1 MRRGIQYSRKS
12 TNPRDFLDEKEGIKY
27 QEQVMDEY
35 CIKHNIEII
44 ARYSDVGYSGVH
56 TQRPELLEMLDF
68 LKKSEEKIDVLLFF
82 SVDRLGRDLRNN
94 INLALKISG
103 FVNKIVFVSEG
114 ITNNYEHFKL
124 FLILKSIVAEEERI
138 NIITRLA
145 GGRRTKVMNR
155 KIYSGNKAPL
165 GYVQKKDGS
174 LKLASLDETKDLTDI
189 IGLEAVNY
197 IFLAYLS
204 NQSLSQIAKDL
215 RRKFGL
221 TRMGKVWD
229 KNSVA
234 YILRNDIYAGILS
247 GKISGEEY
255 TIPSGNI
262 EPLLSMV
269 TYQFVKTKIS
279 NSVKG
284 RKPKKNTLPQLSIC
298 IQCLKPVV
306 LIGEEISCPS
316 CRKSINAE
324 LLSKSIKKKLV
335 EHLFGNY
342 TSDIVN
348 RYLMNERT
356 NLFFRIQNLKEKVKD
371 LEGTQLL
378 IESMFKDDPKELKL
392 LLSYNKDEIRN
403 LEREIREIN
412 HFLEFLYGEKAIDLN
427 EEDVLIKGRNDLSL
441 DLPHLLLIDFNLRDV
456 YIKFHPCVFE
466 GKTKR

>member
-1 MRRGIQYSRKS
+1 MKRGIQYSRKS

-35 CIKHNIEII
+35 SINHNIEVI
-44 ARYSDVGYSGVH
+44 ARYSDIGYSGVH

-68 LKKSEEKIDVLLFF
+68 LEKSEEKVDVLLFY

-94 INLALKISG
+94 INLALKVSG
-103 FVNKIVFVSEG
+103 FVNNIVFVSEG

-174 LKLASLDETKDLTDI
+174 LKLASLDEKKGLSDI
-189 IGLEAVNY
+189 IGLEVVNY

-221 TRMGKVWD
+221 TRLGKVWD

-234 YILRNDIYAGILS
+234 YILRNDVYAGILS
-247 GKISGEEY
+247 GKMSGEEY
-255 TIPSGNI
+255 TIPSGNV

-269 TYQFVKTKIS
+269 TYQFVKAKIN
-279 NSVKG
+279 NSIKG
-284 RKPKKNTLPQLSIC
+284 RKPKKNSLPSLSIC
-298 IQCLKPVV
+298 IKCLKPIILV
-306 LIGEEISCPS
+306 GEEISCPT
-316 CRKSINAE
+316 CWKSINAE
-324 LLSKSIKKKLV
+324 LISKTIEKKLTG
-335 EHLFGNY
+335 HLFGNY
-342 TSDIVN
+342 TNDTVN
-348 RYLMNERT
+348 SYLMSERP
-356 NLFFRIQNLKEKVKD
+356 NLYFRLQSLKGKVKD
-371 LEGTQLL
+371 LEGTRLL
-378 IESMFKDDPKELKL
+378 IGSMFNDDPKELKL
-392 LLSYNKDEIRN
+392 LLSYNKDEISK
-403 LEREIREIN
+403 LEREIREAN
-412 HFLEFLYGEKAIDLN
+412 HFLEFLYDKKTTNLDEEKFLSKGSNDLYFDLPYLILIDLN
-427 EEDVLIKGRNDLSL
+427 LRN
-441 DLPHLLLIDFNLRDV
+441 V

-466 GKTKR
+466 GKTD